1 MKNKKRNV
9 AAGRLG
15 DLSLAARSSQ
25 SEGRRRAGYSAERL
39 GIVSD
44 SESCEP
50 ETQELAVE
58 PQDVPQAGAAEP
70 SAHAWM
76 PEQPLPAAEPE
87 RHSQPAEHFAPV
99 PKAPW
104 EDIPAAASSADDRAS
119 PAWPAGLRHWLPDG
133 PRGGLAMAGAAA
145 CVMLVVLVLV
155 WWFSDETMDPQQAA
169 AAGGAQPGTLSS
181 QARDPSARKPP
192 RINVATG
199 ARPRRPR
206 RRPLGLPK
214 GRLAAAKPP
223 PNGSARDV
231 PQASRQ
237 HPPPSART
245 PTSRPRRTVATTS
258 RPASAAP
265 RPSKTTS
272 TKPAAVPPGSGPP
285 GPPPAIRVSCV
296 MEGPSGPAA
305 IINGNCVTVGDTVS
319 GARIIA
325 IGQFTIE
332 VEYKGHKHF
341 IGVSAPHSAAPA
353 AADEEHDAT
362 EEAGEGSDETSDEQ

>member
-1 MKNKKRNV
+1 MKNKKPNV

-25 SEGRRRAGYSAERL
+25 SGGRRRASYSAKRL

-50 ETQELAVE
+50 ETQEPAVE
-58 PQDVPQAGAAEP
+58 AQDVPQAGAAEP
-70 SAHAWM
+70 SAPASM

-87 RHSQPAEHFAPV
+87 RRPQPVEHYASP

-104 EDIPAAASSADDRAS
+104 EDIPAAESSADDK
-119 PAWPAGLRHWLPDG
+119 AWPAVLRRWLPDG

-145 CVMLVVLVLV
+145 CLMLVVLVLV
-155 WWFSDETMDPQQAA
+155 WWFSDATMDPQQAA
-169 AAGGAQPGTLSS
+169 AAGGARPGALSS
-181 QARDPSARKPP
+181 PARDPSARKPP

-199 ARPRRPR
+199 ARRGRPR
-206 RRPLGLPK
+206 RRPLSVP
-214 GRLAAAKPP
+214 RRRHIAAGKPP
-223 PNGSARDV
+223 PSAT
-231 PQASRQ
+231 SR
-237 HPPPSART
+237 PSART
-245 PTSRPRRTVATTS
+245 PTSRPGRTVATTS

-265 RPSKTTS
+265 RRSKTTS
-272 TKPAAVPPGSGPP
+272 TKPAAVPPGSSRP

-296 MEGPSGPAA
+296 MKGPSGPAA
-305 IINGNCVTVGDTVS
+305 IINGNCVTVGETVN

-332 VEYKGHKHF
+332 VEYKGHKYL
-341 IGVSAPHSAAPA
+341 IGVSAPASAAPA
-353 AADEEHDAT
+353 AANEGHDAT
-362 EEAGEGSDETSDEQ
+362 EEAGEGSDEASDE

>member
-1 MKNKKRNV
+1 MKNKKPNV

-15 DLSLAARSSQ
+15 DLSLAGRSSQ
-25 SEGRRRAGYSAERL
+25 SGGRRRPSYSTERL

-50 ETQELAVE
+50 ETQEPAVE

-70 SAHAWM
+70 SAPAWT
-76 PEQPLPAAEPE
+76 PEQPLPAPEPE
-87 RHSQPAEHFAPV
+87 RDSQPAEYVAPE

-104 EDIPAAASSADDRAS
+104 EDIPAAASSADDKAWS
-119 PAWPAGLRHWLPDG
+119 AWPAWPAGLRRWLPDG

-155 WWFSDETMDPQQAA
+155 WWFSDATMDPRQAA
-169 AAGGAQPGTLSS
+169 AAGGARPGTLSS
-181 QARDPSARKPP
+181 QAPDPSARKPP
-192 RINVATG
+192 PRIKVAMG
-199 ARPRRPR
+199 ARPGRPRRPR
-206 RRPLGLPK
+206 GLPRR
-214 GRLAAAKPP
+214 RLAAGKPP
-223 PNGSARDV
+223 PLSATS
-231 PQASRQ
+231 Q
-237 HPPPSART
+237 PSART

-258 RPASAAP
+258 RPASAVP
-265 RPSKTTS
+265 RRSKTTS
-272 TKPAAVPPGSGPP
+272 TKPAAVPPGSDRP

-296 MEGPSGPAA
+296 MKGPSGPAA

-332 VEYKGHKHF
+332 VEYKGHKHL
-341 IGVSAPHSAAPA
+341 IGVSAPGSAAPA
-353 AADEEHDAT
+353 AADKEHDAT
-362 EEAGEGSDETSDEQ
+362 EEAGEGSDEASDEQ